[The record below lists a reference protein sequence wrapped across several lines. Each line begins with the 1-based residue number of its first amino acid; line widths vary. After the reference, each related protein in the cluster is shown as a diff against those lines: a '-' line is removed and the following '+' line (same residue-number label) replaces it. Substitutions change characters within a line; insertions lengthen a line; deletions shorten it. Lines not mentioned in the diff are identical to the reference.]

1 MKRVLLSAVQLCAV
15 AVITNAQII
24 NGDRNHNA
32 RLDVQDITML
42 ISDYTTG
49 NQEIISGNIP
59 SEDGTSVKVTMP
71 VSIPERTVS
80 IDTILRIE
88 EKWLQ
93 VRVPVEIPDQMIQTD
108 DQDVTIEV
116 GGQLVSFVVPGQR
129 IVLPAQMVEAETDVY
144 IPGDKI
150 QFFATPCIPEYE
162 TVVETVISS
171 GTEGTKDVS
180 FDIPEYTLALDTI
193 LRTRDK
199 MQSIRV
205 PVEIPEK
212 TIRTNDQPVT
222 IEVGGQAVSFVVP
235 GQRIVLPAQMVEAET
250 DVYIRGE
257 EIRFFIG
264 RTIPAQHITTTI
276 KMEATEEPT
285 PSTPGAVVFNTE
297 TGSGQ
302 TR

>member
-49 NQEIISGNIP
+49 NQEIISGNTANG
-59 SEDGTSVKVTMP
+59 DGTPVKVTMP
-71 VSIPERTVS
+71 VTIPERTVS

-116 GGQLVSFVVPGQR
+116 GGQL
-129 IVLPAQMVEAETDVY
+129 
-144 IPGDKI
+144 
-150 QFFATPCIPEYE
+150 
-162 TVVETVISS
+162 
-171 GTEGTKDVS
+171 
-180 FDIPEYTLALDTI
+180 
-193 LRTRDK
+193 
-199 MQSIRV
+199 
-205 PVEIPEK
+205 
-212 TIRTNDQPVT
+212 
-222 IEVGGQAVSFVVP
+222 VSFVVP